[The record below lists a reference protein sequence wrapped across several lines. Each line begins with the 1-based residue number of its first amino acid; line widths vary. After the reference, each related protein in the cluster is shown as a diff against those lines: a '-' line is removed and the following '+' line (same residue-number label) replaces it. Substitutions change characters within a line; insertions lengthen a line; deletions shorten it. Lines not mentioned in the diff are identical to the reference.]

1 MVPQNLKRISERDFN
16 SGQWNGK
23 FMGYISKLD
32 NAVYH
37 LNVRIGDKVTNK
49 YRSGYWLIKQWR

>member
-1 MVPQNLKRISERDFN
+1 
-16 SGQWNGK
+16 
-23 FMGYISKLD
+23 MGYISKLD